1 MGMTEFKIKDNT
13 TISKYD
19 FDEVSL
25 ITEKVLDKTLGLL
38 EKEGVFVFPELLKD
52 AEDITKEQMIV
63 IVQVMLWGFWD
74 MVMNVL

>member
-25 ITEKVLDKTLGLL
+25 ITEKVLDKTLGHL
-38 EKEGVFVFPELLKD
+38 EKEGVFVFP
-52 AEDITKEQMIV
+52 
-63 IVQVMLWGFWD
+63 
-74 MVMNVL
+74 

>member
-1 MGMTEFKIKDNT
+1 MTEFKIKDNT

-25 ITEKVLDKTLGLL
+25 ITEKVLDKTLGQL

-52 AEDITKEQMIV
+52 AEEIGRAHV
-63 IVQVMLWGFWD
+63 
-74 MVMNVL
+74 